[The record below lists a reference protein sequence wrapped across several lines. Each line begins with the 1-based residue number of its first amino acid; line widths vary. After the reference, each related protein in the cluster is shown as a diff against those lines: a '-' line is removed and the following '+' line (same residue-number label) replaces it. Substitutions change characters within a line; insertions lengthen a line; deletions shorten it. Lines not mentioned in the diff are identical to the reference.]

1 MCTHILICMKKFKSF
16 DSISNGH
23 GSMNAYT
30 MSLLTNILFFSFF
43 LSIVTSS
50 SNINIVNVLDLVDT
64 DNFPFQVSKFK
75 FATIINKFM

>member
-1 MCTHILICMKKFKSF
+1 
-16 DSISNGH
+16 
-23 GSMNAYT
+23 MNAYT

-50 SNINIVNVLDLVDT
+50 SNTNINIVNVLDPVDT